1 VLESCRY
8 FQKTLK
14 EGGYYMYGPAIPL
27 YLALNAAVAIVAFV
41 LIFGLTYLLPAL
53 VRRYWRWLNT

>member
-1 VLESCRY
+1 
-8 FQKTLK
+8 
-14 EGGYYMYGPAIPL
+14 MYGPAIPL